1 MLDALCLGKVGE
13 FADFGALCDDA
24 DAVAVVAKTPAAWRL
39 VLRVDGALTSVL
51 ASHSALVAL
60 LADGAAL
67 MALMGY
73 GPAMEVLLADE
84 DAMAALL
91 ASETAMGAVADDA
104 AFVALLVADANLRA
118 SALASDAALAAIS
131 ASPVAMGA
139 LAASETCMGELA
151 ADARALNAVAKSP
164 VARDAWMRSEFAHTF
179 YAKLYETLH
188 NAPDTLFA
196 KHEAE
201 YDRTS
206 YSDPNSYRGPRYTTE
221 DGNLASPPKENGKN
235 HDLSVPNGTIV
246 LLKRAG
252 SDNSNFKSYYGSS
265 QTKENVL
272 EMNTYYGTMPE
283 VNKVFVGGMSN
294 YCDSASNYGSAFAAA
309 WAVYTAI

>member
-1 MLDALCLGKVGE
+1 MLDALCLGRVGK
-13 FADFGALCDDA
+13 FADFGALCASA
-24 DAVAVVAKTPAAWRL
+24 DAMAAVAHTPAAWRL
-39 VLRVDGALTSVL
+39 VLRIEGALASVL
-51 ASHSALVAL
+51 ASQAALGVV

-67 MALMGY
+67 TALMGY
-73 GPAMEVLLADE
+73 GPAMETLLADE

-91 ASETAMGAVADDA
+91 ASETAMESAADNA
-104 AFVALLVADANLRA
+104 AFSSMLVSDSDLRA
-118 SALASDAALAAIS
+118 SAIASDAALTAIS
-131 ASPVAMGA
+131 ASPVSMGA

-206 YSDPNSYRGPRYTTE
+206 YSNHNNVVGPLYTTE
-221 DGNLASPPKENGKN
+221 EGGLASPPRDGGASHE
-235 HDLSVPNGTIV
+235 LSVPNSTIV

-252 SDNSNFKSYYGSS
+252 SDNSNYNSYYGSS
-265 QTKENVL
+265 QTKENVS
-272 EMNTYYGTMPE
+272 EMAYYSGTMPE

-294 YCDSASNYGSAFAAA
+294 YCTRGTYSGSAFAAA

>member
-1 MLDALCLGKVGE
+1 MGE
-13 FADFGALCDDA
+13 FQNFGALCDDA
-24 DAVAVVAKTPAAWRL
+24 DAVAAVAKTPAAWRL
-39 VLRVDGALTSVL
+39 VLRIEGALASVL
-51 ASHSALVAL
+51 ASQTALGVV
-60 LADGAAL
+60 LADGAAVASL
-67 MALMGY
+67 IEY
-73 GPAMEVLLADE
+73 GPAMD
-84 DAMAALL
+84 ALL
-91 ASETAMGAVADDA
+91 ADDA
-104 AFVALLVADANLRA
+104 AVAALLSSEAAMAAAADTAKFSSMLASDSDLRA
-118 SALASDAALAAIS
+118 SALASDAALLAIS
-131 ASPVAMGA
+131 TSPVSMGA

-196 KHEAE
+196 KHETE

-206 YSDPNSYRGPRYTTE
+206 YSNPNNVVGPLYTTE
-221 DGNLASPPKENGKN
+221 DGGLSSPPRDGGES
-235 HDLSVPNGTIV
+235 HDLSVPNSTIV

-252 SDNSNFKSYYGSS
+252 SDNSSYKSFYGSS
-265 QTKENVL
+265 QTKENVS
-272 EMNTYYGTMPE
+272 EMNYYSGALPE

-294 YCDSASNYGSAFAAA
+294 YCNKGTYSGSAFSAA